1 MENIEKLTHEELVQL
16 VRTWYNANKEERSV
30 VIMAGKKQG
39 DGVHNTHLVC
49 GRNIDILVMMIE
61 FITDNPEIVERASFC
76 SLMRKMRD
84 AVKDKDEK
92 SE

>member
-39 DGVHNTHLVC
+39 DGVHNTQLLK
-49 GRNIDILVMMIE
+49 NQ
-61 FITDNPEIVERASFC
+61 
-76 SLMRKMRD
+76 K
-84 AVKDKDEK
+84 
-92 SE
+92 